1 MKVPT
6 KHFLGTTFA
15 LLLLSG
21 CMSTTNEQVS
31 SETDVQERSEPT
43 IEEVCDTQRNCRAS
57 TQVLLAT
64 PAGEVSLDYDQYWPV
79 VYDNQIKIL
88 PGERV
93 LVEIEFDE
101 FQQVQHMRHVT
112 ERTNPERTFEF
123 YFTQIRG
130 NYGMLMSLRNPLTR
144 PVLFDVEIKSVDGQT
159 YRVSTCPIRGRM
171 SFHERWP
178 EPAAELVLKRPRIVN
193 EPSNGVLVCS

>member
-1 MKVPT
+1 MNVST
-6 KHFLGTTFA
+6 KSFLGTTLA
-15 LLLLSG
+15 LLVLSG
-21 CMSTTNEQVS
+21 CMSTSEEQTPSQVA
-31 SETDVQERSEPT
+31 EVQAPEPT
-43 IEEVCDTQRNCRAS
+43 IEEVCDTQRNCRTS

-64 PAGEVSLDYDQYWPV
+64 PSGEVSFDYDQYWPV
-79 VYDNQIKIL
+79 VYDNEITIL